1 MLTPEK
7 RTELIELYGQGVDLL
22 REALKEFPPEM
33 WQFKPDPASWSIH
46 EILIHLP
53 DSETNSFARFRAAI
67 ATPGVRI
74 FAYDQD
80 VWANTLNY
88 HEQNW
93 QDAVELLHWIHKMTY
108 ALIKDLPE
116 HVWAQAIDHPEQGI
130 ITLDD
135 VLVTYA
141 NHIPDHIQQMRDNF
155 AVWKVSK
162 H

>member
-1 MLTPEK
+1 
-7 RTELIELYGQGVDLL
+7 
-22 REALKEFPPEM
+22 
-33 WQFKPDPASWSIH
+33 
-46 EILIHLP
+46 
-53 DSETNSFARFRAAI
+53 
-67 ATPGVRI
+67 
-74 FAYDQD
+74 
-80 VWANTLNY
+80 
-88 HEQNW
+88 
-93 QDAVELLHWIHKMTY
+93 MTY